1 MRRCI
6 VRALLLLLPCVLFP
20 RLAAAQSVWE
30 LTPYQIQ
37 ACVTLGNDARLTP
50 ELADEVARHLVAR
63 TDTLIGP
70 SWFLKAAPTPPEL
83 RSLALQLAQ
92 PTLPLLPDAWLRRLD
107 LDKLVFITITAD
119 DTAGYAILA
128 REFDQRLRVWSTPRS
143 YQVPQRERLPAAAF
157 QALLEVFCP
166 LAQVEMRSDREAA
179 LLLRGGAL
187 RPRDRSINLVRV
199 GDIYAPSLRFND
211 RDGLP
216 RKITPIEWTLLAVS
230 SVSEDGTEVAAALH
244 TGLRSPLSNR
254 RRGRVEQLALLV
266 RPPQAP
272 TQLVLRSRT
281 QTSKPLAGYEIF
293 AYGPDSKATD
303 LLGLT
308 NRDGAIEIPP
318 HPGARIVIVKHGGEL
333 LAKLPLVP
341 GLQPLMTAYLPDD
354 TERLEAE
361 GIIVGF
367 QQAFIDLI
375 ARRKLYISRARKA
388 VDDGKLDE
396 ARQHLEELKKLG
408 SYAEL
413 TQTLRMAKQ
422 KVVST
427 DPRTQAKIN
436 KLFADTQKVVDK
448 FFNDAEIEELTL
460 EINRAAA
467 RPAPTGGG

>member
-1 MRRCI
+1 MTFRSGR
-6 VRALLLLLPCVLFP
+6 VALLLLAWAWLSS
-20 RLAAAQSVWE
+20 LAAAQSVWE
-30 LTPYQIQ
+30 FTPYQIQ
-37 ACVTLGNDARLTP
+37 AYVTLGSDPRLTP
-50 ELADEVARHLVAR
+50 ELAEEVARHLVTR

-70 SWFLKAAPTPPEL
+70 AWFLQAAPTPPEL
-83 RSLALQLAQ
+83 RTLALQLLE
-92 PTLPLLPDAWLRRLD
+92 PTLPLTPDAWLHKLD

-119 DTAGYAILA
+119 EASAYAIWA
-128 REFDQRLRVWSTPRS
+128 REFDQRLRLWSTPRRF
-143 YQVPQRERLPAAAF
+143 QVPQRERLPAAAF

-166 LAQVEMRSDREAA
+166 LAQVELRSEKEAV
-179 LLLRGGAL
+179 LLLRAGAL
-187 RPRDRSINLVRV
+187 PPRDRGLQLVRN
-199 GDIYAPSLRFND
+199 GDIFQPALRFND

-216 RKITPIEWTLLAVS
+216 RKITPIEWTLLTVS
-230 SVSEDGTEVAAALH
+230 SVSEDGTDVTAAVH

-266 RPPQAP
+266 RPPLAP
-272 TQLVLRSRT
+272 TQLLLRSRT
-281 QTSKPLAGYEIF
+281 QTHQPLAGYEIF
-293 AYGPDSKATD
+293 AYGTDSKATD
-303 LLGLT
+303 LLGQT
-308 NRDGAIEIPP
+308 NRDGAIVIPP
-318 HPGARIVIVKHGGEL
+318 HPGVRIVIVKHGGEL

-341 GLQPLMTAYLPDD
+341 GIQPRLAAYISDD

-361 GIIVGF
+361 GIVVGF

-388 VDDGKLDE
+388 VDDGKFDE

-436 KLFADTQKVVDK
+436 KLFSDTQKVVDK

-460 EINRAAA
+460 EINRAASQ
-467 RPAPTGGG
+467 PAPTGGG

>member
-1 MRRCI
+1 MKRR
-6 VRALLLLLPCVLFP
+6 LLLAVLVMP
-20 RLAAAQSVWE
+20 WVLSPPLAPAQSVWE

-37 ACVTLGNDARLTP
+37 ACITLDSDPRLTP
-50 ELADEVARHLVAR
+50 QLADEVARHLVAR

-70 SWFLKAAPTPPEL
+70 AWWLQAAPTPPEL
-83 RSLALQLAQ
+83 RSLALRLAQ
-92 PTLPLLPDAWLRRLD
+92 PELPPPPSAWLNRLD
-107 LDKLVFITITAD
+107 LDKLVFLTLTAD
-119 DTAGYAILA
+119 EASGYAIWA
-128 REFDQRLRVWSTPRS
+128 REFDQRLRLWSTPHG

-157 QALLEVFCP
+157 QALLDVFSP
-166 LAQVEMRSDREAA
+166 LAQVETRSDKEAV
-179 LLLRGGAL
+179 LLLRAGAL
-187 RPRDRSINLVRV
+187 PPRDRSLQLVQV
-199 GDIYAPSLRFND
+199 GDVYYPALRFND

-216 RKITPIEWTLLAVS
+216 RKIAPIEWTLLTVTA
-230 SVSEDGTEVAAALH
+230 VSEDGTDVAAAIH

-254 RRGRVEQLALLV
+254 RRGRVEQLALRV
-266 RPPQAP
+266 RPPMRP

-293 AYGPDSKATD
+293 AYGTDSRATD

-308 NRDGAIEIPP
+308 NRDGAIDIPP
-318 HPGARIVIVKHGGEL
+318 HSGARIVIVKHGGEL

-341 GLQPLMTAYLPDD
+341 GLAPLLTAYIPDD

-388 VDDGKLDE
+388 VDDGKFDE
-396 ARQHLEELKKLG
+396 ARQHLETLKKLG

-448 FFNDAEIEELTL
+448 FFNDAEIDELTL
-460 EINRAAA
+460 EINRAAQQV
-467 RPAPTGGG
+467 APTGGG